1 MRKVWQPQEVN
12 YLKENYATKSMHVMC
27 THLQVTNEAIQKKAQ
42 KLGLKRGKE
51 DLYNSGIMYG
61 INGNIIN
68 FNKSTGIRG
77 EVLKLKPFNPNGKK
91 LVKIDNRTWVYMNPG
106 QTVEDMRVKYSRPS
120 LAATF

>member
-1 MRKVWQPQEVN
+1 MKKFWQPEDVT

-42 KLGLKRGKE
+42 KLGLKRVKDE
-51 DLYNSGIMYG
+51 LPNSGIMYG

-77 EVLKLKPFNPNGKK
+77 EVLKVKPFDPAGKT
-91 LVKIDNRTWVYMNPG
+91 LVKIDRRTWVYMNPG
-106 QTVEDMRVKYSRPS
+106 QTVEDMIIKYSRPS
-120 LAATF
+120 MAANF